1 MRDVC
6 ESLEFLHASFGYAHL
21 GIKPENILLSKK
33 GKFKLSDL
41 GGLSSISSVSSKTV
55 ESYYPYMAPEL
66 AGCLALSAR
75 VSSAKADIF
84 AFGAVLYEIVTGKFF
99 KIRYKQIEIP
109 INLTSL

>member
-1 MRDVC
+1 
-6 ESLEFLHASFGYAHL
+6 
-21 GIKPENILLSKK
+21 
-33 GKFKLSDL
+33 
-41 GGLSSISSVSSKTV
+41 
-55 ESYYPYMAPEL
+55 MAPEL